1 LEFLLGFDSILM
13 IAGSFV
19 ISLVTVALILKIS
32 RHMSWYDR
40 TSERKVHTGD
50 IPRLGGLG
58 FAFSFIV
65 CFAIISLRSNGFG
78 LGLRFFPLI
87 LAFVLVLVSG
97 VRDDFK
103 PMSPRAKLVFQIG
116 AALCVMASG
125 YGFDRAVFIDGVDFL
140 SLPGW
145 KLLRYPLTLLWI
157 VGMTNAINFID
168 GVDGLAGG
176 ISLLSALSFGLIL
189 GPPASGSATFL
200 LCACLGSAILGFL
213 VFNAPC
219 PRAKIFMG
227 DGGAYFLGFTLAL
240 FPLIKTGVDGLP
252 IPYAAAVL
260 LIPILDTTAAVW
272 RRLRDGRRIDSP
284 DRSHTHHKLM
294 TLGFSFQR
302 IDAALFALQICLS
315 ALVYLAIGIPGRRSL
330 LVLLLAYAA
339 GAGFFTAIHFLNR
352 RKLKNSAP
360 GPESP

>member
-1 LEFLLGFDSILM
+1 M

-19 ISLVTVALILKIS
+19 VSLITVALILKVS

-40 TSERKVHTGD
+40 ISERKVHTGD

-58 FAFSFIV
+58 FAFSFII
-65 CFAIISLRSNGFG
+65 CFAIISLRSKGFG
-78 LGLRFFPLI
+78 LGFQFLPVL
-87 LAFVLVLVSG
+87 LAFVLILISG

-103 PMSPRAKLVFQIG
+103 PMAPRTKLVFQIG

-125 YGFDRAVFIDGVDFL
+125 YVFERAIFIDRVDFL
-140 SLPGW
+140 GLPGW

-189 GPPASGSATFL
+189 SPPASGGIFFL
-200 LCACLGSAILGFL
+200 LCACLASAILGFL

-240 FPLIKTGVDGLP
+240 FPLIKTGDAAAGLP
-252 IPYAAAVL
+252 IPYAAAIL
-260 LIPILDTTAAVW
+260 LIPILDTIAAVW

-294 TLGFSFQR
+294 TLGLSFRR
-302 IDAALFALQICLS
+302 IDAALFTLQICLS
-315 ALVYLAIGIPGRRSL
+315 ALVYIAIGVPGRRSL
-330 LVLLLAYAA
+330 LVLFLAYGA
-339 GAGFFTAIHFLNR
+339 GAGFFTTIHFLNR
-352 RKLKNSAP
+352 QKLKNSAP
-360 GPESP
+360 SPESP